1 MANCNGCHQPAKM
14 KGDYLMTDFASL
26 LEGGE
31 TGKLAIVPGKP
42 KESYLFVQIKPNEKG
57 HSEMP
62 KGTNSKPLHPHEISK
77 IEKWIKQGAHNDS
90 PKGSENVYSMKKK
103 TGLSDATT
111 RTYT

>member
-1 MANCNGCHQPAKM
+1 
-14 KGDYLMTDFASL
+14 
-26 LEGGE
+26 
-31 TGKLAIVPGKP
+31 
-42 KESYLFVQIKPNEKG
+42 
-57 HSEMP
+57 MP